1 MNDRVSIDIQGG
13 VADVRLVRADKMNA
27 LDDAMFEALI
37 RTGERLKGE
46 KGLRAVVLS
55 GEGRAF
61 CAGLDTS
68 SFAAMASGGWSGG
81 RSGSAGALATPR
93 RTPGGSNRAQHAV
106 MVWREIP
113 VPVIAAVHGVAY
125 GGGYQLQL
133 SADLRFVA
141 RDARLSVF
149 EIRWGLIP
157 DMAGMA
163 LLRGLVRDDVARD
176 LTYSG
181 RIFSGEEALA
191 MGLATRVCDD
201 PRAEALEYA
210 RDVAAKNPH
219 AVRAAKRLLNLMQDG
234 DQQEILLEESR
245 EQGALIGSPNQVEA
259 VMANMQKRAADFA
272 EAEAETPPP
281 LPFGAYPH
289 DATPIAERRISING
303 KDSAFGDALA
313 WAGLATFPNLPSTVV
328 PVGESGGL
336 PCGMQVIG
344 AAWRDLDCIAT
355 AGAIGALMDR

>member
-1 MNDRVSIDIQGG
+1 MNDRVSVDIQDG

-27 LDDAMFEALI
+27 LDNAMFEALI
-37 RTGERLKGE
+37 QTGERLKGE
-46 KGLRAVVLS
+46 KGVRAVVLS
-55 GEGRAF
+55 GDGRAF

-68 SFAAMASGGWSGG
+68 NFAAMASGDRKGG
-81 RSGSAGALATPR
+81 AGTGGGLVTPK
-93 RTPGGSNRAQHAV
+93 RTAGGSNHAQHAV

-141 RDARLSVF
+141 RDAKLSVF

-201 PRAEALEYA
+201 PRAEALAYA
-210 RDVAAKNPH
+210 REVAAKNPD
-219 AVRAAKRLLNLMQDG
+219 AIRAAKRLLNLMQEG
-234 DQQEILLEESR
+234 SQVEILQAESS
-245 EQGALIGSPNQVEA
+245 EQTALIGSANQVEA
-259 VMANMQKRAADFA
+259 VTANMGKRAANFTDA
-272 EAEAETPPP
+272 EAEKPVP
-281 LPFGAYPH
+281 LPF
-289 DATPIAERRISING
+289 
-303 KDSAFGDALA
+303 
-313 WAGLATFPNLPSTVV
+313 
-328 PVGESGGL
+328 
-336 PCGMQVIG
+336 
-344 AAWRDLDCIAT
+344 AAR
-355 AGAIGALMDR
+355 